1 MFVKLFLYNII
12 NLGNPIIVFRPDVAV
27 SNENDETYMG
37 KLTDFEELNK
47 WVHAKCVPLVR

>member
-1 MFVKLFLYNII
+1 MKLFLYNII

-37 KLTDFEELNK
+37 KITDFEELNK